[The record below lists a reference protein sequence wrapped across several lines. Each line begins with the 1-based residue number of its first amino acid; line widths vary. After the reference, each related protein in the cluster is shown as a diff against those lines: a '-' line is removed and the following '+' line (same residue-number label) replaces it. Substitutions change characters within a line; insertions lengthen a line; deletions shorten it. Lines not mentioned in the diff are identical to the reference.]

1 MYITK
6 ILEYSYNYA
15 DYIVSDG
22 VKELKCMCISVPL
35 PDDKEP
41 QIGMEVLRI
50 YAFAVN
56 RIDIIKITNEKQKN
70 YKISNQIFSYFKY
83 KLRGKIIDCKQAI
96 VQVFDFTIRLEWEYP
111 NGFSEEFQNGDFI
124 EFEVDRL
131 DCEII

>member
-1 MYITK
+1 MYIKK

-56 RIDIIKITNEKQKN
+56 RIDIIKITSENQKN
-70 YKISNQIFSYFKY
+70 YKISNQIFNYFKY